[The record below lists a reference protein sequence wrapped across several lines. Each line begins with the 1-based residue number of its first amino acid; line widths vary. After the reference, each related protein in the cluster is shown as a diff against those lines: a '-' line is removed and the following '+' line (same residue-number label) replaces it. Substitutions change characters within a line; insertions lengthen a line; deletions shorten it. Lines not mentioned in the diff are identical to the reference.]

1 MNVIVAAVTRLRT
14 PRSWPRATRSGLA
27 QPDDRYDHA
36 FHSARLPGVE
46 ADRVRRRPFVVS
58 RRVGLLLVAPIL
70 GVGVAF
76 LVGGAFMFAAHGGED
91 LATYLRHTSD
101 WAAGR
106 SFYSP
111 RQLEGP
117 YLLQAGDSLYPPT
130 AALLFLPFLAVP
142 TLLWWAIPAIVVADA
157 LRRWR
162 PAPWTWPILTL
173 CLVYPRTLS
182 LIIYGNPSMWITAGV
197 ASGLLWGWPAVFVAL
212 KPTLAPFALIGCR
225 HRSWWIAGAGLAV
238 LSLLFVPG
246 WIQYAHALQNLRGQ
260 EWTYSLGDIPMVIL
274 PVVAWV
280 GRFQPTREFDLAT
293 DAAGSAM

>member
-14 PRSWPRATRSGLA
+14 PTSWLRAARSWLEPSE
-27 QPDDRYDHA
+27 DRHDHR
-36 FHSARLPGVE
+36 FYSARLRGAVAGRARSRSFP
-46 ADRVRRRPFVVS
+46 VS
-58 RRVGLLLVAPIL
+58 RRAGLLLVAPIL

-76 LVGGAFMFAAHGGED
+76 LVGGAFMFSAHGGED

-117 YLLQAGDSLYPPT
+117 YLLQPGDSLYPPT
-130 AALLFLPFLAVP
+130 VVLLFLPFLAVP
-142 TLLWWAIPAIVVADA
+142 TLLWWAIPAIVFAGA

-162 PAPWTWPILTL
+162 PEPWTWPILAL

-182 LIIYGNPSMWITAGV
+182 LIIYGNPSMWIAAGV
-197 ASGLLWGWPAVFVAL
+197 AAGLLWGWPAVLVTL

-225 HRSWWIAGAGLAV
+225 HRSWWIAGAGLAI

-246 WIQYAHALQNLRGQ
+246 WIQYANALQNLRGQ

-280 GRFQPTREFDLAT
+280 GRLQPTRDFDRAT
-293 DAAGSAM
+293 DTAGSAM